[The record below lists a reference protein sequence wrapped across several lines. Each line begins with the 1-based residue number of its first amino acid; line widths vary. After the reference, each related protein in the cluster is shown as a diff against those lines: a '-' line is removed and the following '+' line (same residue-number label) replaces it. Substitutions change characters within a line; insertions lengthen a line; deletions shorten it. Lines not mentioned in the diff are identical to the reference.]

1 MLLLT
6 TLGTLN
12 QIRAAADELDRHDPS
27 PADAVSW
34 FEESPGRYRLEV
46 YVPTKQDAA
55 STQAIVGAAAP
66 ELHLKQKRV
75 KAADWVA
82 MSLEGLPAVRA
93 GRFIVAGAHALARES
108 GGHTRIWIEASEAF
122 GTGHHGTTWGC
133 LMALEGYLRKRAKGS
148 HPFPGRDEVA
158 SPGPIDSIAQ
168 RAKRRPVA
176 FMDPACAAEA
186 ASARRRPGLGAARQS
201 GSGWREHHPRSFKVL
216 DVGAGSGVLA
226 IAAAKCGAEALAIE
240 VDPRA
245 AAIAEINAH
254 QNKVANRLR
263 VIAGD
268 GARHIAGKQF
278 DLVFANILMR
288 PLIRLAPKLTRALAP
303 GGTLILSGLLR
314 TQAPL
319 VREAY
324 ASRGLILERQIPK
337 EAWMTLVWRK
347 GNRAVRE

>member
-6 TLGTLN
+6 ALGDLA

-34 FEESPGRYRLEV
+34 FEEKPGKFRLEV

-55 STQAIVGAAAP
+55 SAQAIVGAAAP

-93 GRFIVAGAHALARES
+93 GRFVVAGAHALSRES
-108 GGHTRIWIEASEAF
+108 GGRTKIWIEASEAF

-133 LMALEGYLRKRAKGS
+133 LMALEYYLRRRANKTHLS
-148 HPFPGRDEVA
+148 PGRRNA
-158 SPGPIDSIAQ
+158 ARPGPINTAVRKTHSRVGSCSDGFE
-168 RAKRRPVA
+168 R
-176 FMDPACAAEA
+176 MG
-186 ASARRRPGLGAARQS
+186 PGLGATRQS
-201 GSGWREHHPRSFKVL
+201 GNGWRVL

-226 IAAAKCGAEALAIE
+226 IAAAKFGAEALAIE
-240 VDPRA
+240 IDPRA
-245 AAIAEINAH
+245 AAIAEINAR
-254 QNKVANRLR
+254 QNKVAQRMR

-288 PLIRLAPKLTRALAP
+288 PLIRLAPKLTRALEP

-314 TQAPL
+314 SQAPL

-324 ASRGLILERQIPK
+324 ASRGLILDRQIPK
-337 EAWMTLVWRK
+337 ESWMTLVWRK
-347 GNRAVRE
+347 PQRE

>member
-6 TLGTLN
+6 ALGTQT

-27 PADAVSW
+27 PANAVSW
-34 FEESPGRYRLEV
+34 FEEKPGKFRIEI

-55 STQAIVGAAAP
+55 SAEAIVGAAAP
-66 ELHLKQKRV
+66 ELHLKQKKV

-93 GRFIVAGAHALARES
+93 GRFVVAGAHALMGENNGR
-108 GGHTRIWIEASEAF
+108 TKIWIEASEAF

-133 LMALEGYLRKRAKGS
+133 LMALESVLR
-148 HPFPGRDEVA
+148 E
-158 SPGPIDSIAQ
+158 
-168 RAKRRPVA
+168 RRVN
-176 FMDPACAAEA
+176 
-186 ASARRRPGLGAARQS
+186 S
-201 GSGWREHHPRSFKVL
+201 VL

-226 IAAAKCGAEALAIE
+226 IAAAKLGAEALAIE
-240 VDPRA
+240 IDHRA
-245 AAIAEINAH
+245 AAIAEINAR
-254 QNKVANRLR
+254 QNKVAQRMR

-268 GARHIAGKQF
+268 GARYIAGKQF

-288 PLIRLAPKLTRALAP
+288 PLIKLAPRLVPVVAP

-324 ASRGLILERQIPK
+324 ANRGMILEKQIPK

-347 GNRAVRE
+347 P

>member
-6 TLGTLN
+6 ALGTLT
-12 QIRAAADELDRHDPS
+12 QVRAAADELDRHDPS

-34 FEESPGRYRLEV
+34 FEEKPGKFRLEV

-55 STQAIVGAAAP
+55 SAEAIVGAAAP
-66 ELHLKQKRV
+66 ELHLKQKKV

-93 GRFIVAGAHALARES
+93 GRFVVAGAHALLNEKNGR
-108 GGHTRIWIEASEAF
+108 TKIWIEASEAF

-133 LMALEGYLRKRAKGS
+133 LMALEGVLR
-148 HPFPGRDEVA
+148 
-158 SPGPIDSIAQ
+158 Q
-168 RAKRRPVA
+168 RKVK
-176 FMDPACAAEA
+176 
-186 ASARRRPGLGAARQS
+186 S
-201 GSGWREHHPRSFKVL
+201 VL

-226 IAAAKCGAEALAIE
+226 IAAAKHGAEALAIE
-240 VDPRA
+240 IDHRA
-245 AAIAEINAH
+245 AAIAEINAR
-254 QNKVANRLR
+254 QNKVAQRCQ

-268 GARHIAGKQF
+268 GARYIAGKKF

-288 PLIRLAPKLTRALAP
+288 PLIKLAPKLVPTVAP

-324 ASRGLILERQIPK
+324 ANRGLILERQIPK

-347 GNRAVRE
+347 PEVRDQK

>member
-6 TLGTLN
+6 ALGPLH

-34 FEESPGRYRLEV
+34 FEESPGKFRLEV

-93 GRFIVAGAHALARES
+93 GRFVVAGAHALSRES
-108 GGHTRIWIEASEAF
+108 GGRTRIWIEASEAF

-133 LMALEGYLRKRAKGS
+133 LMALEGYLRRRENQY
-148 HPFPGRDEVA
+148 GRPAPTPAHADA
-158 SPGPIDSIAQ
+158 G
-168 RAKRRPVA
+168 RR
-176 FMDPACAAEA
+176 E
-186 ASARRRPGLGAARQS
+186 RRRSMFR
-201 GSGWREHHPRSFKVL
+201 VL

-226 IAAAKCGAEALAIE
+226 IAAAKSGAEALAIE
-240 VDPRA
+240 IDPRA
-245 AAIAEINAH
+245 AAIAEINAR
-254 QNKVANRLR
+254 QNKVSNRMR

-268 GARHIAGKQF
+268 GARYIAGKQF

-288 PLIRLAPKLTRALAP
+288 PLIRLAPKLVRALEP

-314 TQAPL
+314 SQAPL

-324 ASRGLILERQIPK
+324 ASRGLVLERQIPK
-337 EAWMTLVWRK
+337 EAWMTLVWK
-347 GNRAVRE
+347 KPQRE

>member
-1 MLLLT
+1 MLTEHKAICARANRGSRSGVLTKVCEVMTRTAQVRMRSLMLLLT
-6 TLGTLN
+6 ALGTLA

-34 FEESPGRYRLEV
+34 FEEKPGKFRIEV
-46 YVPTKQDAA
+46 YVPTKQDAL
-55 STQAIVGAAAP
+55 SVEAIVGAAAP
-66 ELHLKQKRV
+66 ELHLKHKKV

-93 GRFIVAGAHALARES
+93 GRFVVAGAHALMGENNGR
-108 GGHTRIWIEASEAF
+108 TKVWIEASEAF

-133 LMALEGYLRKRAKGS
+133 LMALEGVLR
-148 HPFPGRDEVA
+148 E
-158 SPGPIDSIAQ
+158 
-168 RAKRRPVA
+168 RRI
-176 FMDPACAAEA
+176 E
-186 ASARRRPGLGAARQS
+186 R
-201 GSGWREHHPRSFKVL
+201 VL
-216 DVGAGSGVLA
+216 DMGAGSGVLA
-226 IAAAKCGAEALAIE
+226 IAAAKQGADALAIE
-240 VDPRA
+240 IDHRA
-245 AAIAEINAH
+245 AAIAEINTH
-254 QNKVANRLR
+254 QNKVAPRVQ

-268 GARHIAGKQF
+268 GARYIAGKQF

-288 PLIRLAPKLTRALAP
+288 PLIRLAPKLVRVLEP

-324 ASRGLILERQIPK
+324 ANRGLILEKQIPK

-347 GNRAVRE
+347 P

>member
-1 MLLLT
+1 MILLT
-6 TLGTLN
+6 ALGTLV

-34 FEESPGRYRLEV
+34 FEESPNKFRIEV
-46 YVPTKQDAA
+46 YAPTKQDAA
-55 STQAIVGAAAP
+55 SVEAIVGAAAP
-66 ELHLKQKRV
+66 ELHMVRKKV

-93 GRFIVAGAHALARES
+93 GRFIVAGAHALQREK
-108 GGHTRIWIEASEAF
+108 GGRTKIWIEASEAF

-133 LMALEGYLRKRAKGS
+133 LMALEGVLR
-148 HPFPGRDEVA
+148 E
-158 SPGPIDSIAQ
+158 
-168 RAKRRPVA
+168 RRV
-176 FMDPACAAEA
+176 
-186 ASARRRPGLGAARQS
+186 SR
-201 GSGWREHHPRSFKVL
+201 VL

-226 IAAAKCGAEALAIE
+226 IAAAKRGAEALAIE
-240 VDPRA
+240 IDHRA
-245 AAIAEINAH
+245 AAIAGINAT
-254 QNKVANRLR
+254 QNKVANRVR

-268 GARHIAGKQF
+268 GARYIAGQQF

-288 PLIRLAPKLTRALAP
+288 PLIRLAPKLVPAVAP

-324 ASRGLILERQIPK
+324 ASRGLLLEKQIPK
-337 EAWMTLVWRK
+337 EAWMTLVWR
-347 GNRAVRE
+347 RPQRE

>member
-6 TLGTLN
+6 ALGTLN
-12 QIRAAADELDRHDPS
+12 QVRAAADELDRHDPS

-34 FEESPGRYRLEV
+34 FEEGPGKFRLEV

-55 STQAIVGAAAP
+55 SAEAIVGAAAP
-66 ELHLKQKRV
+66 ELHLKQKKL

-93 GRFIVAGAHALARES
+93 GRFVVAGAHALKGEAS
-108 GGHTRIWIEASEAF
+108 GRTKIWIEASEAF

-133 LMALEGYLRKRAKGS
+133 LMALESVLRKR
-148 HPFPGRDEVA
+148 RVE
-158 SPGPIDSIAQ
+158 
-168 RAKRRPVA
+168 R
-176 FMDPACAAEA
+176 
-186 ASARRRPGLGAARQS
+186 
-201 GSGWREHHPRSFKVL
+201 VL
-216 DVGAGSGVLA
+216 DMGAGSGVLA
-226 IAAAKCGAEALAIE
+226 IAAAKQGAKGLAIE
-240 VDPRA
+240 IDYRA
-245 AAIAEINAH
+245 AAIAEINAK
-254 QNKVANRLR
+254 QNKVGNKLD

-268 GARHIAGKQF
+268 GARYIAGKQF

-288 PLIRLAPKLTRALAP
+288 LLIRLAPKLVRAVEP

-314 TQAPL
+314 QQAPL

-324 ASRGLILERQIPK
+324 ANRGLILERQIPK

-347 GNRAVRE
+347 PD

>member
-6 TLGTLN
+6 ALGTLT

-34 FEESPGRYRLEV
+34 FEEKPGKFRIEV

-55 STQAIVGAAAP
+55 SVEAIVGAAAP
-66 ELHLKQKRV
+66 ELHLKQKKV

-93 GRFIVAGAHALARES
+93 GRFVVAGAHALMGES
-108 GGHTRIWIEASEAF
+108 NGRTKIWIEASEAF

-133 LMALEGYLRKRAKGS
+133 LMALEGVLR
-148 HPFPGRDEVA
+148 E
-158 SPGPIDSIAQ
+158 
-168 RAKRRPVA
+168 RRV
-176 FMDPACAAEA
+176 E
-186 ASARRRPGLGAARQS
+186 R
-201 GSGWREHHPRSFKVL
+201 VL
-216 DVGAGSGVLA
+216 DMGAGSGVLA
-226 IAAAKCGAEALAIE
+226 IAAAKHGADALAIE
-240 VDPRA
+240 IDHRA
-245 AAIAEINAH
+245 AAIAEINAA
-254 QNKVANRLR
+254 QNKVAPRMQ

-268 GARHIAGKQF
+268 GARYIAGKQF

-288 PLIRLAPKLTRALAP
+288 PLIRLAPKLVRALEP

-314 TQAPL
+314 QQAPL

-324 ASRGLILERQIPK
+324 ANRGLVLERQIPK

-347 GNRAVRE
+347 P

>member
-6 TLGTLN
+6 ALGTQT

-34 FEESPGRYRLEV
+34 FEEKPGKFRIEI

-55 STQAIVGAAAP
+55 SAEAIVGAAAP
-66 ELHLKQKRV
+66 ELHLKQKKV

-93 GRFIVAGAHALARES
+93 GRFVVAGAHALMGENNGR
-108 GGHTRIWIEASEAF
+108 TKIWIEASEAF

-133 LMALEGYLRKRAKGS
+133 LMALESVLR
-148 HPFPGRDEVA
+148 E
-158 SPGPIDSIAQ
+158 
-168 RAKRRPVA
+168 RRVN
-176 FMDPACAAEA
+176 
-186 ASARRRPGLGAARQS
+186 S
-201 GSGWREHHPRSFKVL
+201 VL

-226 IAAAKCGAEALAIE
+226 IAAAKLGAEALAIE
-240 VDPRA
+240 IDHRA
-245 AAIAEINAH
+245 AAIAEINAR
-254 QNKVANRLR
+254 QNKVAQRMQ

-268 GARHIAGKQF
+268 GARYIAGKQF

-288 PLIRLAPKLTRALAP
+288 PLIKLAPRLVPAVAP

-324 ASRGLILERQIPK
+324 ANRGMILEKQIPK

-347 GNRAVRE
+347 P

>member
-6 TLGTLN
+6 ALGDLA

-34 FEESPGRYRLEV
+34 FEDSPGKFRLEV

-55 STQAIVGAAAP
+55 SAQAIVGAAAP

-93 GRFIVAGAHALARES
+93 GRFVVAGAHALARES
-108 GGHTRIWIEASEAF
+108 GGRTKIWIEASEAF

-133 LMALEGYLRKRAKGS
+133 LMALEGILR
-148 HPFPGRDEVA
+148 E
-158 SPGPIDSIAQ
+158 
-168 RAKRRPVA
+168 RRPA
-176 FMDPACAAEA
+176 N
-186 ASARRRPGLGAARQS
+186 
-201 GSGWREHHPRSFKVL
+201 VL

-240 VDPRA
+240 IDRRA
-245 AAIAEINAH
+245 AAIAEINAR
-254 QNKVANRLR
+254 QNKVGQRMR

-268 GARHIAGKQF
+268 GARYIAGKQF

-288 PLIRLAPKLTRALAP
+288 PLIRLAPKLTRAVEP
-303 GGTLILSGLLR
+303 GGALILSGLLR
-314 TQAPL
+314 SQAPL

-324 ASRGLILERQIPK
+324 ASRGLVLDRQIPR
-337 EAWMTLVWRK
+337 EAWMTLVWK
-347 GNRAVRE
+347 KPQRE

>member
-6 TLGTLN
+6 ALGSLTL
-12 QIRAAADELDRHDPS
+12 IRAAADELDRHDPS

-34 FEESPGRYRLEV
+34 FEEGPGRFRLEI

-55 STQAIVGAAAP
+55 SAQAIVGAAAP

-93 GRFIVAGAHALARES
+93 GRFVVAGAHALARES
-108 GGHTRIWIEASEAF
+108 GGRTKIWIEASEAF

-133 LMALEGYLRKRAKGS
+133 LMALEQYLRARTPRPLAGEGS
-148 HPFPGRDEVA
+148 RV
-158 SPGPIDSIAQ
+158 S
-168 RAKRRPVA
+168 
-176 FMDPACAAEA
+176 
-186 ASARRRPGLGAARQS
+186 
-201 GSGWREHHPRSFKVL
+201 HHPRSFKVL

-226 IAAAKCGAEALAIE
+226 IAAAKCGAYALAIE
-240 VDPRA
+240 IDPRA
-245 AAIAEINAH
+245 AAIAEINAR
-254 QNKVANRLR
+254 QNKVAQRMR

-268 GARHIAGKQF
+268 GARYIAGKHF

-288 PLIRLAPKLTRALAP
+288 PLIRLAPKLTRAVAP
-303 GGTLILSGLLR
+303 GGALILSGLLR
-314 TQAPL
+314 SQAPL

-324 ASRGLILERQIPK
+324 ASRGMILERQIPK
-337 EAWMTLVWRK
+337 EAWMTLVWK
-347 GNRAVRE
+347 KAVGQ